1 MVERVFQHPARFT
14 LKGGRVGYLNLTE
27 PPGHPIGKTN
37 RMEGKVVKLKSVIG
51 RYARARRPWRSR
63 AMWLGL
69 MVLAS
74 FVIAACGGGNGD
86 TEPTSAPA
94 AAAQPTSAPATA
106 AQPTSPPATDT
117 GTAIRSPDAAPD
129 FQITLFGNENHPV
142 GEVLHLADLVGQPVV
157 LNFWFPSC
165 PPCRAEM
172 PDFEEAFQKYKD
184 QGVQIIGIQAV
195 GLDSIEDGQE
205 FVNEI
210 GVTYALGPDED
221 SSITRAYKVRGFPT
235 TIFLSKDQEIVRE
248 WEGFLNSAILD
259 MLIPLLL
266 N

>member
-1 MVERVFQHPARFT
+1 M
-14 LKGGRVGYLNLTE
+14 
-27 PPGHPIGKTN
+27 
-37 RMEGKVVKLKSVIG
+37 VKLKSVIG
-51 RYARARRPWRSR
+51 RYGGARSHWRSK
-63 AMWLGL
+63 AVWLGL
-69 MVLAS
+69 VVLAP
-74 FVIAACGGGNGD
+74 FVIAACGGNGD

-94 AAAQPTSAPATA
+94 AAAQPTSAPAAA
-106 AQPTSPPATDT
+106 AQPTSPPANDT

-129 FQITLFGNENHPV
+129 FQITLFENDNHTR

-172 PDFEEAFQKYKD
+172 PDFEEAFQRYKD
-184 QGVQIIGIQAV
+184 QGVQFIGIQAV

-248 WEGFLNSAILD
+248 WEGFLNSEVLD
-259 MLIPLLL
+259 EIIPLLL